1 MNIVLPLDASRACA
15 WLLQDHIA
23 ITRAPMLDLTGE
35 GDDDSFSSGTN
46 DDEVGPNGTG
56 GTRLCRKGG
65 GLRRLQQPLD
75 LGFSFMF
82 SKFRSNYVSI
92 PIT

>member
-1 MNIVLPLDASRACA
+1 MAASMNIVLPLDASRACA

-56 GTRLCRKGG
+56 GNHFVSHTTLYIAH
-65 GLRRLQQPLD
+65 LSD
-75 LGFSFMF
+75 MF
-82 SKFRSNYVSI
+82 GTQCVLTF
-92 PIT
+92 